1 MAARSGNR
9 KIHGFLSLF
18 CILPFPIV
26 IMKYYSCLLYF
37 FLLLFLISCSS
48 IKTEGPDL
56 NAAITGHWLI
66 IYPDHQ
72 PGTRSER
79 EIYGKYQDSLVK
91 LFGLKLV
98 SFHPDGSFSEI
109 DSLAGKGR
117 WRVSADST
125 VEVRNGGPG
134 FHHFISKY
142 EDFEKDTLLL
152 TEYIPLEKRPV
163 KVVWTLKKISAED
176 EGFQLFQQEAN
187 TWRKQSSQ
195 PESEQQIRKRL
206 SEMLEYY
213 NEYFKLVSLESA
225 YILPL
230 RVPLPFSYYQHAIRV
245 KDELSPHFVSI
256 FYDSTDA
263 SKAHEILKETVTN
276 TGDYFPRKKDFVL
289 EYASYMELL
298 SQKIASRK

>member
-1 MAARSGNR
+1 M
-9 KIHGFLSLF
+9 
-18 CILPFPIV
+18 
-26 IMKYYSCLLYF
+26 
-37 FLLLFLISCSS
+37 
-48 IKTEGPDL
+48 
-56 NAAITGHWLI
+56 
-66 IYPDHQ
+66 
-72 PGTRSER
+72 
-79 EIYGKYQDSLVK
+79 
-91 LFGLKLV
+91 
-98 SFHPDGSFSEI
+98 
-109 DSLAGKGR
+109 
-117 WRVSADST
+117 
-125 VEVRNGGPG
+125 
-134 FHHFISKY
+134 
-142 EDFEKDTLLL
+142 
-152 TEYIPLEKRPV
+152 